1 MHIDRNV
8 TNCGSGEMQ
17 RAEKLFHIEER
28 AADSPFVDKIWRAR
42 SVSSK
47 AFISVAASH
56 WEIVIW
62 RQAENTNVTIR
73 GPETRA
79 TAMPIPVD
87 AEFFGVQ
94 FRLGAFM
101 PDLPVPMLVDRDL
114 TVTSR
119 IGNTFR
125 LGGSVWEIPN
135 YENVEVFLRQL
146 ARKGLVTFDPIVTEV
161 MEDSPVD
168 LSKRSMERRIRRA
181 TGLTLGAIKQIDR
194 AYKATVLLDAGA
206 TISDVVIEA
215 GYADQAH
222 LTRSLKRL
230 MGQTPGR
237 ISQAVR

>member
-1 MHIDRNV
+1 
-8 TNCGSGEMQ
+8 MQ

-28 AADSPFVDKIWRAR
+28 AAESPFVDKVWRTR
-42 SVSSK
+42 SVPSK

-62 RQAENTNVTIR
+62 RQAGNTHVTIR

-94 FRLGAFM
+94 FKLGAFM
-101 PDLPVPMLVDRDL
+101 PDLPVPTLVDRDL
-114 TVTSR
+114 TLPSG

-125 LGGSVWEIPN
+125 LDGSAWEIPN
-135 YENVEVFLRQL
+135 YENVDVFLGQL
-146 ARKGLVTFDPIVTEV
+146 ARKGLITLDPVVVKALQGEPT
-161 MEDSPVD
+161 D
-168 LSKRSMERRIRRA
+168 LSQRSVERRVRRA

-194 AYKATVLLDAGA
+194 AYKATALLNAGA
-206 TISDVVIEA
+206 TILDVVTQA

-222 LTRSLKRL
+222 LTRSLIRF

-237 ISQAVR
+237 IATEAG